1 MRYKKTKWMI
11 MNRCDVGV
19 ILGTISGVMSLLEST
34 IFFSLSMSSVK
45 IMEYLI
51 AWYLVAT
58 GLAILVLL
66 AALMVHNGN
75 KILGGTLMLLTSLSL
90 PVNLTLLLISG
101 PVGNMLPVLYYHP
114 QPASSWLLLS
124 MIGGILILSIKMKQL
139 G

>member
-1 MRYKKTKWMI
+1 MD
-11 MNRCDVGV
+11 RCDVGV
-19 ILGTISGVMSLLEST
+19 ILGAISGVMALLEST

-66 AALMVHNGN
+66 AALMVRNGN
-75 KILGGTLMLLTSLSL
+75 KTLGGTLMLLTSLSL

-101 PVGNMLPVLYYHP
+101 PVGSMIPVLYYHP